1 VIEQEGNADGGIVVE
16 DCLLLML
23 NLLRG
28 NVSNQNFFKEGRI
41 FLIIS
46 LNNFYKFIFCNYFM
60 HYDTGSYIQ
69 KLTPMF
75 QIPNEID
82 DNNLSGWSSQKVSN
96 VHCMVQVVRA
106 LVAPSAP
113 AQV

>member
-1 VIEQEGNADGGIVVE
+1 
-16 DCLLLML
+16 
-23 NLLRG
+23 
-28 NVSNQNFFKEGRI
+28 
-41 FLIIS
+41 
-46 LNNFYKFIFCNYFM
+46 
-60 HYDTGSYIQ
+60 
-69 KLTPMF
+69 MF

-113 AQV
+113 AQVKITLILMFYVFDLFIIYNLLSIK

>member
-1 VIEQEGNADGGIVVE
+1 
-16 DCLLLML
+16 
-23 NLLRG
+23 
-28 NVSNQNFFKEGRI
+28 
-41 FLIIS
+41 
-46 LNNFYKFIFCNYFM
+46 
-60 HYDTGSYIQ
+60 
-69 KLTPMF
+69 MF

-113 AQV
+113 AQVKITLTLIFYNNL